1 MAYSSVNILCL
12 LMLWLGRVADACDTQ
27 GMTQCQT
34 DYFAAVP
41 GATGTQVCDA
51 VGTLASC
58 MNSKGS
64 GCPSAALAQ
73 FNTVVDQAKAPLCT
87 ATGTCSNHTLC
98 TGSSLENT
106 STSSARSM
114 SMFWLLV
121 ALVGSLFFFG
131 DACDTQGLTQCQTDY
146 FAAAPG
152 ATGTQV
158 CDAVG
163 TLASCMNSKGAGCPS
178 AALAQ
183 FNTVVDQ
190 AKAPLCTAT
199 GTCSNTTLCT
209 GASNTGPESSTS
221 FAWAAPLSLLAMSCI
236 YLGVMW

>member
-1 MAYSSVNILCL
+1 M
-12 LMLWLGRVADACDTQ
+12 G
-27 GMTQCQT
+27 
-34 DYFAAVP
+34 
-41 GATGTQVCDA
+41 
-51 VGTLASC
+51 
-58 MNSKGS
+58 
-64 GCPSAALAQ
+64 
-73 FNTVVDQAKAPLCT
+73 
-87 ATGTCSNHTLC
+87 
-98 TGSSLENT
+98 
-106 STSSARSM
+106 
-114 SMFWLLV
+114 
-121 ALVGSLFFFG
+121 G

-209 GASNTGPESSTS
+209 GASNTGPGR
-221 FAWAAPLSLLAMSCI
+221 ARVLLGQHHYPFSRCLAFILELCGEMVSVFVLMLVAFCPCV
-236 YLGVMW
+236 LNPNLF